1 MNDPDYVK
9 ISMDKWMDL
18 MKEYRSSNL
27 GIAMV
32 ANPDEWLSKLIVEKV
47 GVAASHVQFNNDGFT
62 VFTTSESDATA
73 IRCWL

>member
-1 MNDPDYVK
+1 MTDPDFVK

-32 ANPDEWLSKLIVEKV
+32 ANPDEWLSKLIQEKL
-47 GVAASHVQFNNDGFT
+47 GVKPSHVEFGNDGFT
-62 VFTTSESDATA
+62 IFTTSESDATA
-73 IRCWL
+73 VRMWL